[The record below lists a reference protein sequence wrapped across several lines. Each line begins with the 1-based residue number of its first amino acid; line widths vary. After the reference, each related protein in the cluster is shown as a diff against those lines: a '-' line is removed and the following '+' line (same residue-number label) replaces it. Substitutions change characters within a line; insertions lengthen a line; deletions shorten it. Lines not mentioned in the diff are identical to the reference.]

1 MVDLKHLFRRNIKV
15 LKSIMFFNTAITIG
29 YIIACFIKGTSP
41 WDYVVYINL
50 KVYMLTY
57 FVFWYFS
64 RVSIIEFF
72 AFSKDMGYLL
82 TITMSQIF
90 SYKKT
95 FEDFRSAFRARVVSL
110 RDKEK
115 IFIKQVFS
123 FFLSK
128 SIYDSKEKSLSMKA
142 RGFFDE

>member
-1 MVDLKHLFRRNIKV
+1 
-15 LKSIMFFNTAITIG
+15 MFFNTAITIV

-82 TITMSQIF
+82 TITMSLIF

-95 FEDFRSAFRARVVSL
+95 FL
-110 RDKEK
+110 
-115 IFIKQVFS
+115 
-123 FFLSK
+123 
-128 SIYDSKEKSLSMKA
+128 
-142 RGFFDE
+142 